1 MVSSSPERG
10 RTRSRQHTSPNS
22 KAHALSRTRSPRR
35 SVSARSDMRSRPSS
49 RSTTGR
55 GNRRNGDHSRDNNS
69 RRGRG
74 ASPIRRERSFSRS
87 RSQSSPVPKSSKV
100 RSNHYQHGSLVLNC
114 LQLVVEKLTKNVNE
128 NHLHEIFGA
137 YGPIKD
143 LELPLNRQ
151 CKASL
156 HIPNLRAY
164 LRSYDKPRHSLHNLY
179 CTVGR
184 RSRHC
189 SYA

>member
-1 MVSSSPERG
+1 MASSSPERG
-10 RTRSRQHTSPNS
+10 RTRSRQHTSPNG
-22 KAHALSRTRSPRR
+22 KAHALSRTRSPHR

-55 GNRRNGDHSRDNNS
+55 GNRRNGDHSRGNSS

-74 ASPIRRERSFSRS
+74 ASPIRQERSYSRS
-87 RSQSSPVPKSSKV
+87 RSQPSPVPKSSKV
-100 RSNHYQHGSLVLNC
+100 CSNHYQYGCPVLNC

-143 LELPLNRQ
+143 LELPMNRQ

-156 HIPNLRAY
+156 HIPNVRAY
-164 LRSYDKPRHSLHNLY
+164 LHSHDKSRHSLHHLCY
-179 CTVGR
+179 TIGR